1 MNDWWLTTSYIVV
14 LYAAECKCYTMF
26 MNNNYYDGEPL
37 HWYWVNQH
45 AQRNLQQHI
54 FHLFRLLETPP
65 LSFSH
70 NTPLSYYEEN
80 NATRREK
87 YFLSAPGRSR
97 ATDPRRSLNELL
109 TFSVSWV
116 CNWASALTFSHWILA
131 VASACCNRNHHFVQ
145 HRSLFLHLLLE
156 SCKCLLCR
164 TDVHDYLP
172 VSPYLEPS
180 ACNTHRRRRNVY
192 TAHAYRGMPVVK
204 AISALLRRDIIPEF
218 LVSEKHS
225 CMMSWRSNAKKSDV
239 RSP

>member
-116 CNWASALTFSHWILA
+116 CNWASCTFSHWILA
-131 VASACCNRNHHFVQ
+131 VASACCNRNHLSVQ
-145 HRSLFLHLLLE
+145 HWSLFLHLLLD
-156 SCKCLLCR
+156 SCNACFVGLMCMIICL
-164 TDVHDYLP
+164 HHHNY
-172 VSPYLEPS
+172 YLEPS
-180 ACNTHRRRRNVY
+180 ACNTHRRHVTKRAR
-192 TAHAYRGMPVVK
+192 
-204 AISALLRRDIIPEF
+204 
-218 LVSEKHS
+218 
-225 CMMSWRSNAKKSDV
+225 RSNVQRMRIAECPLS
-239 RSP
+239 RR